1 MLWSHND
8 HGDDARIFALSE
20 TGEDLGNL
28 KYTVLRAHP
37 VVEVSW
43 KISTA
48 MIIFHPIFA
57 GIWNLKGI
65 VHNDFEDI
73 SQGKG
78 PTPGI
83 NYIYLGDIGNN
94 HYDREEIFVYRFPEP
109 DISLA

>member
-8 HGDDARIFALSE
+8 HGDDARIFALSD

-28 KYTVLRAHP
+28 KYSVNLTLFISLKV
-37 VVEVSW
+37 
-43 KISTA
+43 STA
-48 MIIFHPIFA
+48 MIILHPVYA

-78 PTPGI
+78 PTPGV

-109 DISLA
+109 DISVT

>member
-1 MLWSHND
+1 MLKVS
-8 HGDDARIFALSE
+8 
-20 TGEDLGNL
+20 L
-28 KYTVLRAHP
+28 KV
-37 VVEVSW
+37 
-43 KISTA
+43 STA
-48 MIIFHPIFA
+48 MIILHPVYA

-78 PTPGI
+78 PTPGV

-109 DISLA
+109 DISLT